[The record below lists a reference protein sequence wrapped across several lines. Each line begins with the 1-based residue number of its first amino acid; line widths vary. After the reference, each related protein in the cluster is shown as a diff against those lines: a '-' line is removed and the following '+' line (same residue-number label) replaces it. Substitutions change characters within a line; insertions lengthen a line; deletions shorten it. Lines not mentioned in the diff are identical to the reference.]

1 MFQASTTSQQMN
13 YNNKAWL
20 TFGIL
25 IASSLLIRFFSF
37 FHWIIDHDESTYL
50 VIANELNH
58 GAVYLKDVI
67 DTKPIGIFWL
77 YGLMLKIAGPSF
89 FMLRLLTS
97 IFIAFTS
104 FLIYSLQWKWT
115 GNQAASWISAITYIL
130 MISTFT
136 RWGLGP
142 NTEIF
147 FVAFIAMALYL
158 LISFN
163 TAWMNFAVGIC
174 FGVAFHI
181 KYVVAAD
188 VFAFITYFA
197 IQAFRSQQG
206 YAFLINRIF
215 WIAIGFLLV
224 TGFVLLYYFHHNC
237 LDLFL
242 SINSKVGS
250 QYASSTTLFDRLKFL
265 ADFFFRFSPVTGL
278 VFWGL
283 IRGVFKF
290 HPYKC
295 LLLFWIVMDLMIVL
309 YPGKYFEHYFIQ
321 IMPVVSLM
329 FGFWFTNGRG
339 LQFIHWTKKR
349 LWLMTC
355 CLSLLT
361 SGLMVAH
368 YKAFILKPE
377 PIKQVYEY
385 LIQQLKPGETFY
397 TGNSHHLLYFL
408 FNQKSL
414 CPYVHSSLIWNKEH
428 RRALDIDVSHEINRI
443 RSHEPEYIL
452 WDERSDESKLKNQLL
467 AGYLYRHPIGEHLF
481 VYRKQP

>member
-1 MFQASTTSQQMN
+1 MK
-13 YNNKAWL
+13 YNKKAWL
-20 TFGIL
+20 PFGIL

-37 FHWIIDHDESTYL
+37 FPWIIDHDESTYL

-58 GAVYLKDVI
+58 DAVYLKDVI

-77 YGLMLKIAGPSF
+77 YGVMLKFAGPSI
-89 FMLRLLTS
+89 FMIRLLTS

-115 GNQAASWISAITYIL
+115 GNQAASWISAITYTL

-147 FVAFIAMALYL
+147 FMAFIVMALYL
-158 LISFN
+158 LLFFN
-163 TAWMNFAVGIC
+163 TSWMNFAVGIC
-174 FGVAFHI
+174 FGAAFHI
-181 KYVVAAD
+181 KYVAAAD
-188 VFAFITYFA
+188 VFAFIAYFA

-206 YAFLINRIF
+206 YANLMNRIL
-215 WIAIGFLLV
+215 WIGTGYLLV
-224 TGFVLLYYFHHNC
+224 TGSVLLYYCHHNC
-237 LDLFL
+237 LDLYL

-250 QYASSTTLFDRLKFL
+250 QYASSATIFERLKFL
-265 ADFFFRFSPVTGL
+265 ADFFFRFAPVTLL

-283 IRGVFKF
+283 IRGVFKL
-290 HPYKC
+290 HPYKS
-295 LLLFWIVMDLMIVL
+295 LLILWIVMDLMIIL

-329 FGFWFTNGRG
+329 FGFWFTNGHG

-349 LWLMTC
+349 LWLVISG
-355 CLSLLT
+355 LSLLT
-361 SGLMVAH
+361 SGLVVAH

-428 RRALDIDVSHEINRI
+428 RRALDIDVSHEIDRI
-443 RSHEPEYIL
+443 RSHAPDYIL
-452 WDERSDESKLKNQLL
+452 WDERSDESELKNQLL